1 MITVYSKNDCPA
13 CKMLKKQLDGS
24 SVAYREINV
33 DTLADDARDETIAH
47 IKDELGFRSLPVL
60 VADGVEPFSGFNPTM
75 LRKVIAQHT

>member
-13 CKMLKKQLDGS
+13 CKMLKKQLDS
-24 SVAYREINV
+24 NAVAYREINV
-33 DTLADDARDETIAH
+33 DTLTDYARDGTIAL

-75 LRKVIAQHT
+75 LRKVIAQHA

>member
-33 DTLADDARDETIAH
+33 DTLTDYARDDTIAH

-60 VADGVEPFSGFNPTM
+60 VADGVEPFSGFNPT
-75 LRKVIAQHT
+75 LIRKVIAQHT

>member
-13 CKMLKKQLDGS
+13 CKMLKKQLDS
-24 SVAYREINV
+24 NAVTYREINV
-33 DTLADDARDETIAH
+33 DTLTDYARDETIAL

-75 LRKVIAQHT
+75 LRKVIAQHA

>member
-13 CKMLKKQLDGS
+13 CKMLKKQLDS
-24 SVAYREINV
+24 NAVAYREINV
-33 DTLADDARDETIAH
+33 DTLTDYARDETIAL

-75 LRKVIAQHT
+75 LRKVIAQHS

>member
-13 CKMLKKQLDGS
+13 CKMLKKQLDS
-24 SVAYREINV
+24 NAVAYREINV
-33 DTLADDARDETIAH
+33 DTLTDYARDETIAL

-75 LRKVIAQHT
+75 LRKVIARHA

>member
-24 SVAYREINV
+24 SIAYREINV
-33 DTLADDARDETIAH
+33 DTLTDYARDETIAL

-60 VADGVEPFSGFNPTM
+60 VADGVEPFSGFNPT
-75 LRKVIAQHT
+75 LIRKVIAQHT